1 MRIGLLSPLALALA
15 TTCALPA
22 HASYDQDA
30 CTPELSLGGDGRCNN
45 VAFLNPGND
54 SRANLRLLL
63 SDQGALALNPA
74 PLSDFDREAGYGP
87 VPFDL
92 GRLDSPSAPT
102 PIPPPES
109 APVSVLDEP
118 LRQLGISHEAS
129 TIAGNQFIEGEGSRC
144 RSNSEESAAAF
155 LAQLLKTTRLPAEER
170 QSLAQSRLQMLA
182 ACSWEADQL
191 NSLLP
196 ASITSEPG
204 KAFLTYLRGAAQFYG
219 GQFAEATQTFASL
232 NTSEQPWLK
241 ETALYM
247 AARIALNAAQQN
259 AFDEMGLPTLEHV
272 DNANLQLAE
281 SGFETYLKTYPQGEY
296 RASAKGLIRRV
307 HWLAG
312 EDQKLADDYA
322 WQLTQATD
330 AQRNKTLPELVE
342 EVDSKLLTQPD
353 NGIQAPLLLA
363 VKDLQSI
370 GTYQTPFNLK
380 ALQAQKASFAQQPA
394 LYDYLQAAVLVY
406 LEKNP
411 EQALNVLP
419 GSVPDKL
426 DYLAFSQQMLRGI
439 ALHEQ
444 HKWPEAETLWLE
456 LLGKVKQ
463 PLQREQVELALA
475 FNYELSQRLGKVFAA
490 DSPIKTPAVRYRL
503 QRLVAD
509 APLLRQQFSQ
519 GADATERNSALFVLL
534 YKELLRSQYAEFAE
548 DFKRLP
554 AEPSTDKLGVSIGYF
569 YSTGQPLTMF
579 RWQGDKAESGY
590 HCPSI
595 AEIAATLQADGKN
608 PKGLNCLGEFIL
620 RNDLDSTPLEAKPSK
635 SELGATGSA
644 FKGEIYSRHTG
655 YRQVIDNAKAP
666 KEDRAYALFRAI
678 NCYAPSGNNSCGG
691 KDVEP
696 AVRKA
701 WFRQLKSGF
710 ADTQW
715 GKSLQ
720 YYW

>member
-1 MRIGLLSPLALALA
+1 MRTGLLSPLALALA

-30 CTPELSLGGDGRCNN
+30 CTPELSLSGAGRCNN

-92 GRLDSPSAPT
+92 GRLDSPSAPAPT
-102 PIPPPES
+102 PPPES

-155 LAQLLKTTRLPAEER
+155 LAQLLKTTQLPAEER

-232 NTSEQPWLK
+232 NHSEQPWLK

-281 SGFETYLKTYPQGEY
+281 TGFDNYLKTYPQGEY
-296 RASAKGLIRRV
+296 SASAKGLIRRV

-330 AQRNKTLPELVE
+330 AQRNK
-342 EVDSKLLTQPD
+342 K
-353 NGIQAPLLLA
+353 
-363 VKDLQSI
+363 I
-370 GTYQTPFNLK
+370 G
-380 ALQAQKASFAQQPA
+380 
-394 LYDYLQAAVLVY
+394 
-406 LEKNP
+406 
-411 EQALNVLP
+411 
-419 GSVPDKL
+419 
-426 DYLAFSQQMLRGI
+426 
-439 ALHEQ
+439 
-444 HKWPEAETLWLE
+444 
-456 LLGKVKQ
+456 
-463 PLQREQVELALA
+463 
-475 FNYELSQRLGKVFAA
+475 
-490 DSPIKTPAVRYRL
+490 
-503 QRLVAD
+503 
-509 APLLRQQFSQ
+509 
-519 GADATERNSALFVLL
+519 
-534 YKELLRSQYAEFAE
+534 
-548 DFKRLP
+548 
-554 AEPSTDKLGVSIGYF
+554 
-569 YSTGQPLTMF
+569 
-579 RWQGDKAESGY
+579 
-590 HCPSI
+590 
-595 AEIAATLQADGKN
+595 
-608 PKGLNCLGEFIL
+608 
-620 RNDLDSTPLEAKPSK
+620 
-635 SELGATGSA
+635 
-644 FKGEIYSRHTG
+644 
-655 YRQVIDNAKAP
+655 
-666 KEDRAYALFRAI
+666 RAH
-678 NCYAPSGNNSCGG
+678 
-691 KDVEP
+691 V
-696 AVRKA
+696 
-701 WFRQLKSGF
+701 
-710 ADTQW
+710 
-715 GKSLQ
+715 
-720 YYW
+720 